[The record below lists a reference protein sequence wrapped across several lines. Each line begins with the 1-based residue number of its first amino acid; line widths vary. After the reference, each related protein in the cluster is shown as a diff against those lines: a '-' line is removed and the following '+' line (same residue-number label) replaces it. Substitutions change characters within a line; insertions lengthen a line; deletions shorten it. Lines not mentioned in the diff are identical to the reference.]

1 METLT
6 GNSYWWS
13 NIEISEYEIDP
24 IIKCNFL
31 SQRFLEKE
39 PFESFFQV
47 YLCDNLFIVID
58 SRSNIENA
66 EFTRK
71 SKEFFSI

>member
-24 IIKCNFL
+24 IIKFFITEIF
-31 SQRFLEKE
+31 RERT
-39 PFESFFQV
+39 FESFFQV
-47 YLCDNLFIVID
+47 YLCDNLLIVID
-58 SRSNIENA
+58 SRSNIEDA